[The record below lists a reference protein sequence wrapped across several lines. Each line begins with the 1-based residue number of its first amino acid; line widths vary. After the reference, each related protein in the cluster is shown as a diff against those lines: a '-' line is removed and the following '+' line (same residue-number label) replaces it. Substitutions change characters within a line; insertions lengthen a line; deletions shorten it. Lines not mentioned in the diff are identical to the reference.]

1 MLSQYEGWTAE
12 DIQRRHGC
20 DSLTAMHVIQARA
33 EFVEMSQRHADEIAA
48 LTRHLVGAENAARE
62 ESKGHLI
69 RTWKRTRKAIPAHV
83 CEVSAA

>member
-1 MLSQYEGWTAE
+1 MLRQYDGGTAE

-48 LTRHLVGAENAARE
+48 LTRHLEVAQRIGLRVMLARRKGRKTVRIADVVTEAEAA
-62 ESKGHLI
+62 S
-69 RTWKRTRKAIPAHV
+69 
-83 CEVSAA
+83 